1 MVFGGG
7 NDGANNGDL
16 QDAAKNA
23 GLMDGSQTSGADE
36 HIQLNES
43 SVWQGSRTDRLN
55 PKAHDAVPKIRQL
68 LLDSKGSD
76 SAMISQAETLAQ
88 ESMIPTPRGMPGY
101 STLGDLYL
109 RSPEKAGV
117 TDYRRE
123 LDLATGVVRV
133 TYTQNGIRY
142 TREVFASIPHQVI
155 AVHITASRKGAISF
169 RASIDRP
176 DDFTVQARDQNAL
189 ILREGPSQP
198 GQIHFAGEAK
208 FLPQGGS
215 MHADGSELVVSKAD
229 SVTVLI
235 AAATDFKGGPFAG
248 GDPEA
253 QCEHALA
260 SAGSHGFS
268 ELLAA
273 QEAAY
278 QPVYRRMSLQLG
290 SPDPKLDALP
300 TDERVKRVS
309 GGMDDLGLQQLYFQ
323 FARYLLICSSQPNG
337 LPANLQGIWAA
348 GISNPWGSK

>member
-1 MVFGGG
+1 
-7 NDGANNGDL
+7 
-16 QDAAKNA
+16 
-23 GLMDGSQTSGADE
+23 
-36 HIQLNES
+36 
-43 SVWQGSRTDRLN
+43 
-55 PKAHDAVPKIRQL
+55 
-68 LLDSKGSD
+68 
-76 SAMISQAETLAQ
+76 
-88 ESMIPTPRGMPGY
+88 
-101 STLGDLYL
+101 
-109 RSPEKAGV
+109 
-117 TDYRRE
+117 
-123 LDLATGVVRV
+123 
-133 TYTQNGIRY
+133 
-142 TREVFASIPHQVI
+142 
-155 AVHITASRKGAISF
+155 
-169 RASIDRP
+169 
-176 DDFTVQARDQNAL
+176 
-189 ILREGPSQP
+189 
-198 GQIHFAGEAK
+198 
-208 FLPQGGS
+208 

-260 SAGSHGFS
+260 NAGSHGFS

-278 QPVYRRMSLQLG
+278 QPVYRRMYLQLG

-348 GISNPWGSK
+348 GISNPWGSKYTINVNTEMNYWLAEPAGLSDSTLPLINLIDMVRTPASGTGMRVAKEYYGARGFVIHHNTDLWGDAESIDGIQSGIWPMGGAWLSLYAWDHYAFTLDKAFLRTRAWPILHDASQFFLDYLVEDGSGHLVTGPSLSPENKYLLAGRYGPLAHHGPDDGYRDCS